1 MHLIDV
7 CIIVFMA
14 FSNILI
20 FKKLYLVLEILT
32 EAYRHACS
40 EGEVTMYRAH
50 VVVLGDSKAFNRHF
64 IDRPRYPYT
73 EIDRPSYPY
82 IEIDRPSYP
91 YTEIDQPSYPYTGG
105 TGIKTRQI
113 KSKFNKSTQKT
124 EVWKESVSNSSDLK
138 TKFTNAVLSHIR
150 SIQHGS
156 QAKGVMET
164 LQQSHLS
171 SADSVGKKSSV
182 STSESNKTGK
192 QAVRQNITYK
202 CQAHEKE
209 FAVQFQNPDNKT
221 LFFLHRNAQIKETPD
236 NNIPYS
242 FNLWEFDDL
251 DEFSVVHHSFLNTEA
266 LILYVMDISLHLF
279 SPLKR
284 NTDERNT
291 NENSKTPAELLRYW
305 LNLVD
310 SKAKKQNLKPNIVFL
325 LTHKDSK
332 FAGEHNQ
339 YLENYIKAILDM
351 VEGKPYATYI
361 TKENIISCDWRQQ
374 NFEDITTKL
383 FHRITTQSSWGVK
396 KPIRWLYLEADL
408 LNRAYKERTY
418 KEKSFSQRR
427 ELFESGER
435 TLCLLVSEVKDI
447 ASAYNMDDCDVESF
461 LEFHHI
467 LGDLI
472 CCTLSSGERRIIT
485 NPGWLLNKFEGVLDK
500 HWHWHDMY
508 TSQSHSLG
516 IISTEGLSYIWEGYD
531 VEFFIDLMISFD
543 VILPLDNEKQK
554 YLVPGRLPPEDTSI
568 HESELT
574 YRAVYKADID
584 DPRRTFRRLLSS
596 CARESNWKLNIGSHL
611 RSNNASFQVTKG
623 THLAITQIKD
633 TDTLQI
639 NTWTSKQELDKK
651 LVSDDEILAVLFDI
665 HKEIARKMKVLDVE
679 PCKSFRMICPHW
691 RPGDEYVCLVE
702 IEEKPEPQTD
712 NFAFYPKFEKC
723 AIHNKALQP
732 SLFFMTGEHRK
743 GMFND

>member
-1 MHLIDV
+1 MN
-7 CIIVFMA
+7 

-20 FKKLYLVLEILT
+20 FKKLYLFLELLT
-32 EAYRHACS
+32 EACRNACS
-40 EGEVTMYRAH
+40 EGEVVMYRAH
-50 VVVLGDSKAFNRHF
+50 VAILGDSEAFNRYF
-64 IDRPRYPYT
+64 
-73 EIDRPSYPY
+73 
-82 IEIDRPSYP
+82 
-91 YTEIDQPSYPYTGG
+91 IDQPSYLYTDRA
-105 TGIKTRQI
+105 GIKTLQI

-124 EVWKESVSNSSDLK
+124 EEWKESVSTSDNLK
-138 TKFTNAVLSHIR
+138 TEFRNAVLSHIR
-150 SIQHGS
+150 TIQHDG

-164 LQQSHLS
+164 LQQSHSTSTEL
-171 SADSVGKKSSV
+171 VGKKSSV

-192 QAVRQNITYK
+192 QAMRQNIADK
-202 CQAHEKE
+202 RQAREAE
-209 FAVQFQNPDNKT
+209 FTATFQNPDKKT

-236 NNIPYS
+236 NNIPYLI
-242 FNLWEFDDL
+242 NLWEFCNQDK
-251 DEFSVVHHSFLNTEA
+251 FNAVNHSFLNTEA
-266 LILYVMDISLHLF
+266 LILYVMDISSDLF

-284 NTDERNT
+284 NWDET
-291 NENSKTPAELLRYW
+291 KTPAELLRYW

-310 SKAKKQNLKPNIVFL
+310 SKAKKQNMKPNIILL
-325 LTHKDSK
+325 LTHTDSI
-332 FAGEHNQ
+332 FAGEENQ

-361 TKENIISCDWRQQ
+361 TEENIISCDRCQQ
-374 NFEDITTKL
+374 SFEDIRTKL

-408 LNRAYKERTY
+408 LNTTY
-418 KEKSFSQRR
+418 KQKSFSQRFA
-427 ELFESGER
+427 FESGER
-435 TLCLLVSEVKDI
+435 TLCLLVSEVKGI
-447 ASAYNMDDCDVESF
+447 ASAYNMYDCDVESF
-461 LEFHHI
+461 LEFHHV

-485 NPGWLLNKFEGVLDK
+485 NPRWLLNKFKVVLDK
-500 HWHWHDMY
+500 HWHDMF
-508 TSQSHSLG
+508 TSQSHSRG

-639 NTWTSKQELDKK
+639 NTWTSKQELDKR

-679 PCKSFRMICPHW
+679 PCKSFRMLCPHW
-691 RPGDEYVCLVE
+691 RPGDVYVCLVE

-743 GMFND
+743 GMFHD